1 MNREIENN
9 KALSGSMAAHIE
21 KEVSKTDDEAVR
33 TVLQHLAEDERRHN
47 EILDT
52 IAQIACKMIR

>member
-1 MNREIENN
+1 MSE
-9 KALSGSMAAHIE
+9 SMAAHIA
-21 KEVSKTDDEAVR
+21 KEMSKTDDETVR

-52 IAQIACKMIR
+52 IAQRAYEMIH